1 MNHIALLYAINPSTE
16 PTAAEAEAYVAL
28 HGLCEVWKE
37 RARQRRWMRL
47 VKAATAA
54 NREIALKG
62 ASALPFT

>member
-37 RARQRRWMRL
+37 RERQRRWMRL
-47 VKAATAA
+47 VKDALAE
-54 NREIALKG
+54 NRPVALKG
-62 ASALPFT
+62 TSATPFT